1 MDIKL
6 FNSLKDVFKKSS
18 VKSESNKEKKTWQPK
33 DKIMVSSSK
42 GLSQFINKITH
53 PFINL
58 MSKYSVEQE
67 DIVGLDITPKS
78 VRVAQLNNVK
88 NQWILEKLAYKFVEI
103 PSNTPDNRK
112 AEIYIEQI
120 KDALAAGKI
129 STVNA
134 AVSLPVSSAIIKVVQ
149 APLMTDDEIDRAI
162 EHESLWQNLVQL
174 QEELDSYSIFYQ
186 VISRNSK
193 TNTMD
198 ILFVASKV
206 ADVKSQVN
214 LVKQAGLNPI
224 IVDVRC
230 FSLRNALD
238 LIRNQKEIQLNK
250 PVALLELGSEENY
263 LLIMRSETPHIT
275 DVFINTQ
282 DKQNLDSKKEQNVQ
296 VIVDRYSMQVK
307 QAFAAY
313 ESKYKTDPVKELYIV
328 SSIQSIENFV
338 IALQKKLGKL
348 SIQIFNPLSKITIPE
363 NLKKKVQAE
372 INPSVF
378 TTVIG
383 LATRKLDVF
392 GYYKF
397 VTGVKNINLLP
408 NREVIRKSKRTEIIS
423 KLVFIGISALALF
436 FIVTFT
442 YTFFGEMKKA
452 KKELIN
458 YSTLEQNV
466 NINKTKLT
474 KINSKIRNIE
484 SKVKI
489 GESINSNQKLSYQV
503 LNHINKS
510 YPKGI
515 ILRSL
520 NYDGDKKLVIK
531 GLAKADKNILDFI
544 SNLKEGNIIKNAIVI
559 SMTKT
564 IQDEKNPSNLKNFVI
579 DTTINAQKPNIDK
592 GT

>member
-1 MDIKL
+1 MNIKS
-6 FNSLKDVFKKSS
+6 FKAFKSVFKRNS
-18 VKSESNKEKKTWQPK
+18 VKSDSKEGEKTQNK
-33 DKIMVSSSK
+33 DKNTRKK
-42 GLSQFINKITH
+42 GGFPSILNKITR
-53 PFINL
+53 PIIDM

-67 DIVGLDITPKS
+67 DIVGLDITPKN
-78 VRVAQLNNVK
+78 VRVAQLNNIK
-88 NQWILEKLAYKFVEI
+88 NKWILEKLAYKFVEI
-103 PSNTPDNRK
+103 PSGVSDDKK

-120 KDALAAGKI
+120 KEALVSGKI
-129 STVNA
+129 STINA

-149 APLMTDDEIDRAI
+149 APLMTEDEMNRAI

-186 VISRNSK
+186 VISRDSK

-198 ILFVASKV
+198 ILFVASKA

-238 LIRNQKEIQLNK
+238 LIRDQKATSQNK
-250 PVALLELGSEENY
+250 PVALLELGTEENY

-282 DKQNLDSKKEQNVQ
+282 DKQNLDSKNDQNVYT
-296 VIVDRYSMQVK
+296 IAERYAMQVK

-313 ESKYKTDPVKELYIV
+313 ENKYKTEPVNDLYIV
-328 SSIQSIENFV
+328 SSIQSIDKFV
-338 IALQKKLGKL
+338 EALQKKLRKY
-348 SIQIFNPLSKITIPE
+348 SVKIFDPLNKITIPE
-363 NLKKKVQAE
+363 NLNKKIHAE
-372 INPSVF
+372 TNPSVF
-378 TTVIG
+378 TSVIG

-408 NREVIRKSKRTEIIS
+408 NRDIVRKSKRTEIFS
-423 KLVFIGISALALF
+423 KLGFVGITAIALF
-436 FIVTFT
+436 FITTSSFS
-442 YTFFGEMKKA
+442 FFSQMKKA
-452 KKELIN
+452 KKNLID

-466 NINKTKLT
+466 NINKTKLA
-474 KINSKIRNIE
+474 KINTQIRNIE

-489 GESINSNQKLSYQV
+489 GDKINSNQKLSYQV
-503 LNHINKS
+503 LAHINKS

-515 ILRSL
+515 ILNSL
-520 NYDGDKKLVIK
+520 NYDGDKKIVIK
-531 GLAKADKNILDFI
+531 GLAKADQNILDFI
-544 SNLKEGNIIKNAIVI
+544 SNLKKGDIIKNAIVK

-564 IQDEKNPSNLKNFVI
+564 KQDEKNPSNLKNFVI
-579 DTTINAQKPNIDK
+579 DTIINPQKFKKSK
-592 GT
+592 GD